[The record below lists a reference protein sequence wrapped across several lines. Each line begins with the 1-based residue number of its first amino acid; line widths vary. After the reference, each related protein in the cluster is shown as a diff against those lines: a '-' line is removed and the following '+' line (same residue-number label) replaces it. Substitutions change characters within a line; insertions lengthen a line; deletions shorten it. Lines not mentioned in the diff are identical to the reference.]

1 MAKMEGLKRI
11 AAAISLLRDEKLRGF
26 RVDIEVD
33 STVYGDAAQEKQDRV
48 EFVES
53 VTKFIQVSAQVG
65 AQIPQAA
72 PLFGKMLQ
80 FAVRGFRVGRD
91 LESTID
97 DFVDE
102 MDKLAQQH
110 ASQQQSQQGQ
120 PNPEQIKAQ
129 AAMATAQSDLQ
140 QAQIKGQ
147 SDQQTAQIKAQAD
160 QQAAAAEV
168 QKQQLDAQAMQADSQ
183 AETQRTMMD
192 LKMRAME
199 MEIEKYKMQT
209 QVMQRHIDQHKATLE
224 ALKPPEPPQ
233 QASLGKPL

>member
-1 MAKMEGLKRI
+1 MEGLKRI
-11 AAAISLLRDEKLRGF
+11 AAAINLLRDENLRGF

-110 ASQQQSQQGQ
+110 AAAPPP
-120 PNPEQIKAQ
+120 PNPEQVKAQ
-129 AAMATAQSDLQ
+129 AALATAQSDLQ
-140 QAQIKGQ
+140 QAKIKSQSDLQQTQLKGQ
-147 SDQQTAQIKAQAD
+147 ADTQQ
-160 QQAAAAEV
+160 AAAEV
-168 QKQQLDAQAMQADSQ
+168 QRQQVEAQAEQANSQ
-183 AETQRTMMD
+183 AEMQRSMMD
-192 LKMRAME
+192 MRMRAME
-199 MEIEKYKMQT
+199 MEIEKYKMQV
-209 QVMQRHIDQHKATLE
+209 QIQQMHIDKHKATLE
-224 ALKPPEPPQ
+224 ALRPPEPPQ